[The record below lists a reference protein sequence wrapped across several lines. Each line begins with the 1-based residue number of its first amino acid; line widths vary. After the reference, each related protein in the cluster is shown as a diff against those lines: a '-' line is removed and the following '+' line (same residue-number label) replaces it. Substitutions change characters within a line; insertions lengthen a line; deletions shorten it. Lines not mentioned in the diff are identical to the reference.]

1 MISSNQEATSKLRKD
16 LQNRLFEVNSD
27 IRMLKTKNEIEIQE
41 RVRTEMYEQ
50 IKINNISVTKRIK
63 ELQTRVKDQLDQ
75 NERILQQ
82 KIAIF
87 EG

>member
-41 RVRTEMYEQ
+41 RVRTEMYE
-50 IKINNISVTKRIK
+50 
-63 ELQTRVKDQLDQ
+63 
-75 NERILQQ
+75 
-82 KIAIF
+82 
-87 EG
+87 